1 MLLEQTGSNLLLLI
15 KSSVFFYLPC
25 DGHIS
30 YLVVSAAFLS
40 FYSIALLYN
49 FTLNSLIV
57 HLQSP

>member
-15 KSSVFFYLPC
+15 KSSVFFYLPY

-30 YLVVSAAFLS
+30 YLVSAAFLS